1 MSLFF
6 ETIKIKN
13 FKILNLKQ
21 HNKRLNYT
29 IDKVFDKKS
38 NFDISDFVKIPDS
51 KCYRC
56 KVIYDTK
63 ICSVELLPYN
73 PREFNSFKIIHTDI
87 EYPYKS
93 VDRDEIDRV
102 FKQREFCDDIII
114 VKDSLV
120 CDTSIANIAIYD
132 GLKWYTPKKPLLYG
146 TQRAKLLEDKIIVEK
161 EIKVKDFK
169 NIVSFA
175 IMNALLGF
183 KIVKDVQFRGL

>member
-6 ETIKIKN
+6 ETLKIEN
-13 FKILNLKQ
+13 YKILNSKQ
-21 HNKRLNYT
+21 HNKRLNRT
-29 IDKVFDKKS
+29 IYEVFGKKS
-38 NFDISDFVKIPDS
+38 NFNISDFVKIPDS

-56 KVIYDTK
+56 KVIYNEK
-63 ICSVELLPYN
+63 ICSIKLLSYK
-73 PREFNSFKIIHTDI
+73 PRQFNSFKIVQTKI

-93 VDRDEIDRV
+93 VDRTEIDSL
-102 FKQREFCDDIII
+102 FEQRGFCDDIIM

-132 GLKWYTPKKPLLYG
+132 GLKWYTPKKPLFYG

-183 KIVKDVQFRGL
+183 RVVKDVQFRGL